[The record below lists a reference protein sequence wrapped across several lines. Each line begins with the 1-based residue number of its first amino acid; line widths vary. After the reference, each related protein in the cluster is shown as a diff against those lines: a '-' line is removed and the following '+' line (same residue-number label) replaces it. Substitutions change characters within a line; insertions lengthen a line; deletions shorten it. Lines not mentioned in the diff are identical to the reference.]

1 MRQCF
6 AGENRRLTVLT
17 VSFLAAVGLNILDE
31 LFQCMRDLT
40 SCVYIGVILAWALSI
55 SHRIVDTNIRR
66 WLLMAS
72 GFMIL
77 LFVLRLCKYTFFIES
92 VTIQEYCRY
101 AYYIPFT
108 AVPLCTFCAAVSMGT
123 PRERIPKKRIC
134 LWWGGQCLLG
144 TLMMTNR
151 LHGRLFHLSD
161 GAVDWQVQAG
171 CMSLSC
177 CGASG

>member
-1 MRQCF
+1 
-6 AGENRRLTVLT
+6 
-17 VSFLAAVGLNILDE
+17 
-31 LFQCMRDLT
+31 MRDLT